1 MPAFIFCC
9 MRPTMNWLVSKYRAA
24 HWLMQLA
31 SLELSDDP
39 GFLMHISKH
48 WSLRRLMA
56 CLRIAFFAT
65 TAGKNNHRNT
75 QQQRKG
81 EKKEYT
87 MSNFWWTRK
96 KKLYIYNVP
105 VAPAGWSFEAV
116 LVMIRTTCLGG
127 EERWRIVQKTTYFFS
142 EPRNQTHLHK
152 VCLDLRSRLSASP
165 FWPNKNFV

>member
-127 EERWRIVQKTTYFFS
+127 EERWSKW
-142 EPRNQTHLHK
+142 
-152 VCLDLRSRLSASP
+152 RSMWCGVVT
-165 FWPNKNFV
+165 WPDQGDEAGRRTLNKKHPTKSFATG